1 MGVAVCAHV
10 REGPARDLNLVRDR
24 VQSQERAERRRV
36 ELWRMFPLREDLMAG
51 AEFADVMIPNVL
63 LESLELTAEI
73 LLGFLPVK
81 GALTAW
87 DRVPRKLRMVFVRA
101 ELRGHSRSRGEP
113 VRCLALCVPVEI
125 RDGRCFQFLL
135 AFAVGFPCLRDGKKR
150 ELSSSGVVA

>member
-87 DRVPRKLRMVFVRA
+87 DRVPRKLCMVFVRA
-101 ELRGHSRSRGEP
+101 ALRGHSRC
-113 VRCLALCVPVEI
+113 CLALCVPVEV

-135 AFAVGFPCLRDGKKR
+135 AFAVEFPCRRDGKKR

>member
-63 LESLELTAEI
+63 LEFLELTAEI
-73 LLGFLPVK
+73 LLGFLPVN

-101 ELRGHSRSRGEP
+101 ELRGHSRC
-113 VRCLALCVPVEI
+113 CLALCVPVEI

>member
-1 MGVAVCAHV
+1 MGVTVCAHV

-101 ELRGHSRSRGEP
+101 ALRGRSRC
-113 VRCLALCVPVEI
+113 CLALCVPVEI

-135 AFAVGFPCLRDGKKR
+135 AFAVGFPCRRDGKKR

>member
-101 ELRGHSRSRGEP
+101 ELRGHSQC
-113 VRCLALCVPVEI
+113 CLALCVPVEI